1 MKRLNLVFFVLIVFP
16 LSGVSQTVI
25 NYSYD
30 AAGNRTTRTSS
41 IEVAAVAEQ
50 HAIIES
56 KILELNFEY
65 GLPDCRSEISHVL
78 KSASGDRADKELIK
92 NYPSEN
98 KRQIYLCSVEHP
110 AIISQA
116 INTKQKRI

>member
-41 IEVAAVAEQ
+41 IEVAAVAEPQ
-50 HAIIES
+50 AVTES
-56 KILELNFEY
+56 KIPELDSRQELLY
-65 GLPDCRSEISHVL
+65 CSKEIYHVL
-78 KSASGDRADKELIK
+78 RSDNGD
-92 NYPSEN
+92 
-98 KRQIYLCSVEHP
+98 P
-110 AIISQA
+110 AIITQI
-116 INTKQKRI
+116 INTKHKRI

>member
-56 KILELNFEY
+56 KILEHNFEY
-65 GLPDCRSEISHVL
+65 GLPD
-78 KSASGDRADKELIK
+78 
-92 NYPSEN
+92 
-98 KRQIYLCSVEHP
+98 
-110 AIISQA
+110 
-116 INTKQKRI
+116 

>member
-1 MKRLNLVFFVLIVFP
+1 MFGKIIVNLKRLKKMETQT
-16 LSGVSQTVI
+16 LS
-25 NYSYD
+25 D
-30 AAGNRTTRTSS
+30 
-41 IEVAAVAEQ
+41 VAAVAEQ